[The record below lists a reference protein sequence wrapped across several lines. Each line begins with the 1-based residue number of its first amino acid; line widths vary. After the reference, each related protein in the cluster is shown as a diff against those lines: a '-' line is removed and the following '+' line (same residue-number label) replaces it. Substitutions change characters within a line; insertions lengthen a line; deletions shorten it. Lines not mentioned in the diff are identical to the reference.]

1 VSERTSNVRDR
12 APAAANARPGRISA
26 PLIIGCGALARELV
40 ALTRR
45 AGFPEVDLTCLPAT
59 LHNRPEQIPA
69 AVRSRIR
76 KARAAGREQLFVAYA
91 DCGTGGL
98 LDRVLEEEGVARLEG
113 AHCYEVYAGR
123 AAFAELADA
132 EPGTFYLTDFLA
144 RNFDR
149 LVIRGLGLDRH
160 PELLSLYFGNYTR
173 VLYLAQTDDPVLTA
187 AARRGARRLG
197 LRFERRFTG
206 HGELAPAISA
216 AALSAEPSDVRE
228 SAIPARVAGQAGQGP
243 MSTTASPRIRP
254 RSTSEGHRK
263 RQTASSARVV
273 QESRTER
280 QRVRSGDTNRPARE
294 VGAA

>member
-1 VSERTSNVRDR
+1 M
-12 APAAANARPGRISA
+12 RP
-26 PLIIGCGALARELV
+26 LVIGCGALARELV

-59 LHNRPEQIPA
+59 LHNRPERIPG
-69 AVRSRIR
+69 AVRARIR
-76 KARAAGREQLFVAYA
+76 RARAEGRDRLFVAYA

-123 AAFAELADA
+123 AAFAALADE

-160 PELLSLYFGNYTR
+160 PELLPLYFGNYTR
-173 VLYLAQTDDPVLTA
+173 VLYLAQTADPALTA

-206 HGELAPAISA
+206 YGDLGEET
-216 AALSAEPSDVRE
+216 AALALADSSAHASQAQEPAQRVPRSRE
-228 SAIPARVAGQAGQGP
+228 DRRPVPARHETAGYGGFRGRRGDARQVS
-243 MSTTASPRIRP
+243 MSA
-254 RSTSEGHRK
+254 
-263 RQTASSARVV
+263 
-273 QESRTER
+273 R
-280 QRVRSGDTNRPARE
+280 QRVG
-294 VGAA
+294 GAT